1 MNKDTQDGAPKHPV
15 DGKIGRDAGP
25 EEDKQV
31 SSQCSRTGQNLR
43 FAERQVAILQ
53 SDVRPIQ
60 MYQVGLS

>member
-1 MNKDTQDGAPKHPV
+1 MVPPSILLM
-15 DGKIGRDAGP
+15 GKIGRGAGP